1 MKQYLFTILA
11 ILAMPLQAQN
21 EFRIGDVLH
30 SQQIT
35 YKSFDKTEGQDLI
48 WDMNGC
54 KVLNNDYQVRFV
66 ANRDTSYHAA
76 L

>member
-11 ILAMPLQAQN
+11 ILAMPLQAKN

-35 YKSFDKTEGQDLI
+35 YKSFDKTEGQDWITVSNLSKGVYI
-48 WDMNGC
+48 LTFYINGTPYSV
-54 KVLNNDYQVRFV
+54 KI
-66 ANRDTSYHAA
+66 TI
-76 L
+76 